1 MALVFYDSGDGRRIT
16 RGEEVFQCRSVQFG
30 PPPPLSEFLS
40 KEIETGHPGETVAI
54 RSEIAK
60 CPLNVRQIE
69 IPGTPAEA
77 AVQ

>member
-1 MALVFYDSGDGRRIT
+1 MTVEMG
-16 RGEEVFQCRSVQFG
+16 GESPEGKRYFSAVRCSLARLLPH
-30 PPPPLSEFLS
+30 PPFSEFLS

>member
-1 MALVFYDSGDGRRIT
+1 MTVEMG
-16 RGEEVFQCRSVQFG
+16 GESPEGKRYFSAVRCSLAR
-30 PPPPLSEFLS
+30 PPPLSEFPS
-40 KEIETGHPGETVAI
+40 EEIETGHPGETVAI